1 MTLDEEVDHAFD
13 FMNQARFHEVEPILA
28 RLADDPRVH
37 ANPALYADVLLR
49 LGTCQEVFGRIGDA
63 VTCWAAALRILDQFP
78 SANASMR
85 RAIENEI
92 ASYRDSPR
100 AFISYSH
107 ADKRV
112 VHRVTSLLQNS
123 GCRITLDA
131 QDFAA
136 GPPVLASIERAM
148 RAAPYYLI
156 FWSAN
161 YNGRKWTT
169 TELDLALDFLAAN
182 EKVEG
187 ADGRQVI
194 IIRLDS
200 EPLPSHVESLS
211 LLYIERGRLS
221 APRLTAE
228 ILRALTRRRQPP
240 LR

>member
-13 FMNQARFHEVEPILA
+13 FVDQGRFHEVEPILA
-28 RLADDPRVH
+28 RLSDDPRVH
-37 ANPALYADVLLR
+37 ADPALHADVLLR

-63 VTCWAAALRILDQFP
+63 IACWAAALRLLDRLP
-78 SANASMR
+78 RPDASLR

-100 AFISYSH
+100 VFISYSH
-107 ADKRV
+107 ADRRV
-112 VHRVTSLLQNS
+112 VHRIANLLKNG

-136 GPPVLASIERAM
+136 GPPVLATIESAM

-156 FWSAN
+156 FWSAS

-169 TELDLALDFLAAN
+169 TELDLALGFLAAN
-182 EKVEG
+182 ERVEG
-187 ADGRQVI
+187 ADGRQVVI
-194 IIRLDS
+194 VRLDA
-200 EPLPSHVESLS
+200 EPLPPHVAALD
-211 LLYIERGRLS
+211 LLYIDRGRLS

-228 ILRALTRRRQPP
+228 ILRAFTRRRQPVP
-240 LR
+240 R